1 MAMKITDE
9 CICCRDC
16 MLQCPVHAISQKSEE
31 KLEIDPDIC
40 NECEGFSERPSCA
53 DLCSVGCIVKA

>member
-9 CICCRDC
+9 CICCC
-16 MLQCPVHAISQKSEE
+16 ECILHCPVHAISQKNEE
-31 KLEIDPDIC
+31 EVVIDPDIC
-40 NECEGFSERPSCA
+40 VECEGFADSPTCA